1 LSRVKKLTILQMND
15 SHGYIEPHPELY
27 WQGNQELFK
36 TAGGYARITGLFK
49 QVREEN
55 PDEVIA
61 LDNGDTIHGTF
72 PAVNSKG
79 NSFIPILNKMAFDAM
94 TTHWEFAYGPDHF
107 KEFSGKLIYPTLA
120 INCYE
125 KASNKLFFPPY
136 CVIERSGLRLGIVG
150 IASNIVD
157 KTMPEHFSKGIYF
170 SLGNQELPAFIN
182 ELRKHEKVDLVIV
195 LSHLGYPHDLKLAQ
209 EVKGIDVLLSGHTH
223 NRLYHAVTSNGT
235 IIMQSG
241 CHGSFIGRLDLQVE
255 DGKIVDFKHELIN
268 IDETIKAD
276 EEIELIINNLMRPH
290 REMLSTVVGSTQ
302 TSLNRYR
309 VLETTMDNLLLQSMA
324 YVSGINLAFSN
335 GWRYGVPIPPGPITM
350 NDLWNIIPTNPPI
363 STCEITGSELWEMM
377 EDNLEKVFSRDPY
390 QQMGGYVKRCLG
402 LNIYIKIE
410 NPAGKRIQEFYV
422 DKEKVNPEKVYQS
435 CFVTSQGIPERYGR
449 KRKNIG
455 VTAIEALKLYLAK
468 YSPVTVEMMDTIVPI

>member
-1 LSRVKKLTILQMND
+1 MSQVKKLTILQMND

-27 WQGNQELFK
+27 WQGNQEFFK
-36 TAGGYARITGLFK
+36 IAGGYAHITSLFK

-55 PDEVIA
+55 PDKVIA
-61 LDNGDTIHGTF
+61 LDNGDTLHGTF

-79 NSFIPILNKMAFDAM
+79 NSLIPVLNKMAFDAM
-94 TTHWEFAYGPDHF
+94 TAHWEFAYGPDHF
-107 KEFSGKLIYPTLA
+107 KELSSKLIYPTLA
-120 INCYE
+120 INCYK

-170 SLGNQELPAFIN
+170 SLGNEELPVYIN
-182 ELRKHEKVDLVIV
+182 ELRKHEKVDLIIV
-195 LSHLGYPHDLKLAQ
+195 LSHLGYPQDLKLAQ
-209 EVKGIDVLLSGHTH
+209 EVKGIDILLSGHTH
-223 NRLYHAVTSNGT
+223 NRLYNAVTSNRT

-255 DGKIVDFKHELIN
+255 DGKIVDVKHELIN

-302 TSLNRYR
+302 TALNRYR
-309 VLETTMDNLLLQSMA
+309 VLETTMDNLLLKSIA
-324 YVSGINLAFSN
+324 YVSGISLAFSN
-335 GWRYGVPIPPGPITM
+335 GWRYGAPIPPGPITM

-377 EDNLEKVFSRDPY
+377 EDNLEKVFSCDPY

-402 LNIYIKIE
+402 LNLYFKIE
-410 NPAGKRIQEFYV
+410 NPAGKRIQEFYIN
-422 DKEKVNPEKVYQS
+422 KEKINPEKVYQA
-435 CFVTSQGIPERYGR
+435 CFITSQGIPERYGR

-455 VTAIEALKLYLAK
+455 FTAIEALKLYLAK
-468 YSPVTVEMMDTIVPI
+468 YSPITVEMMDTIVPI

>member
-1 LSRVKKLTILQMND
+1 MND